1 MAFLSLI
8 KVVMTR
14 LLSRFIIRQT
24 NGLFVWSERTITKLN
39 ETKGVNESL
48 TDRQTRLVVGML
60 ALMINLLMDTDTN
73 LAQGCFLEPFMGST
87 FNLLK

>member
-1 MAFLSLI
+1 MLAA
-8 KVVMTR
+8 VVIDPTH
-14 LLSRFIIRQT
+14 SDCIIRQT

-87 FNLLK
+87 FNLLKK